1 MAGPARAFK
10 EARWLSG
17 VKPLIHNQAQIKGT
31 VEEVGQHNHE
41 VSTAHLRGNKCFFFS
56 DNSHRITQN
65 VLFILIASM
74 YMESTHWQYTA
85 DMLQI
90 CSTCT
95 CTSASRHHIT
105 CIPCS
110 FATSPELGGYPKK
123 QKMGNVNEGVSYIYS
138 NTKKFPCNKCTH
150 PPQRKRK

>member
-17 VKPLIHNQAQIKGT
+17 VKPLINNQAQIKGT

-74 YMESTHWQYTA
+74 YMESTH
-85 DMLQI
+85 
-90 CSTCT
+90 
-95 CTSASRHHIT
+95 
-105 CIPCS
+105 
-110 FATSPELGGYPKK
+110 
-123 QKMGNVNEGVSYIYS
+123 
-138 NTKKFPCNKCTH
+138 
-150 PPQRKRK
+150 